1 MPKSAAVLVGPAVD
15 PELEFELEDET
26 IVPFV
31 GFVGIVTP
39 ASIAPVRVRVPPPI
53 LSIEPEAEELAT
65 LKGCVLVTAAE
76 RLYIYLAP
84 VLWNVK
90 LALLKFNLPDVP
102 PVPTTRSPP

>member
-1 MPKSAAVLVGPAVD
+1 VPKSAAVLVGPAVD

-31 GFVGIVTP
+31 GLVGIVTLHQLHCEGQSTP
-39 ASIAPVRVRVPPPI
+39 ANIINRT
-53 LSIEPEAEELAT
+53 EAEELAT

-84 VLWNVK
+84 VL
-90 LALLKFNLPDVP
+90 
-102 PVPTTRSPP
+102 